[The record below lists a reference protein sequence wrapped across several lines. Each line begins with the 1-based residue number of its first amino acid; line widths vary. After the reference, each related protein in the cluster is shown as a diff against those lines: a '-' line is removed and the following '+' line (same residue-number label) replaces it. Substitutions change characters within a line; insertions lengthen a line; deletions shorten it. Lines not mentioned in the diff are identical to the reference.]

1 MSKELFS
8 CSHLNERKITNT
20 MKIRVNSHRSSL
32 TPARPLAYQILRDG
46 RAGEL
51 MSPLRIERIALR
63 NRRARDRLDS
73 ADRRCAGRKR
83 RCRNKFAIALPRW
96 RTIGVCGGGGTP
108 GTSGKSIAVGIRS
121 CVG

>member
-1 MSKELFS
+1 MPKELFS

-20 MKIRVNSHRSSL
+20 MKIRVNSHHSSL

-73 ADRRCAGRKR
+73 ADRRCAGGGR
-83 RCRNKFAIALPRW
+83 RGGEKIGHSPPPW
-96 RTIGVCGGGGTP
+96 GTIGGCG
-108 GTSGKSIAVGIRS
+108 
-121 CVG
+121 